1 MLKRK
6 VVWAQENNH
15 KILPRWLLLARP
27 IINGLFLKEL
37 IYWRD
42 KIPAKEWYQLGDV
55 WESSG
60 VKGSFLIRNG
70 THWIDPP
77 VNVLPQQLVV
87 LLLKHQPEKNIFV
100 NPNVKLKWELK
111 QSESFALYPLL
122 LGDWLRCSLPVWP
135 EFVSACVSS
144 ELSPQTTT
152 TTTSTH
158 PSPPTTH
165 RINFVLCFLEYVTS
179 LMCWLRPY
187 GPRKNRK
194 NLRVHFIESV
204 AFKTVNS
211 SENVNVSPRH
221 VM

>member
-15 KILPRWLLLARP
+15 KILPRWVLLARP

-77 VNVLPQQLVV
+77 VTVNVLPQQLVV

-100 NPNVKLKWELK
+100 NPNVKLKCELK

-144 ELSPQTTT
+144 ELSLPTDDNDLHPPVTTYHPPNQFCSLLPRVCDFPYVLVASLWSPEESQKSA
-152 TTTSTH
+152 ST
-158 PSPPTTH
+158 
-165 RINFVLCFLEYVTS
+165 FY
-179 LMCWLRPY
+179 
-187 GPRKNRK
+187 
-194 NLRVHFIESV
+194 
-204 AFKTVNS
+204 
-211 SENVNVSPRH
+211 
-221 VM
+221 